1 MAAHAARKMTE
12 TIANERMNFL
22 LPTDSVVFAVIAR
35 AAPQR
40 AVRAIDHDGVDRS
53 GRAVLEYF
61 RVAHA
66 AQLAADPR
74 GRLAVEQDASGLDLM
89 ISERAPH
96 LEAVDIRR
104 LGRFLHRHP
113 ELNDIQKELEQ
124 ILILTVTA
132 LH

>member
-53 GRAVLEYF
+53 GRAVLEHF
-61 RVAHA
+61 RVAHP
-66 AQLAADPR
+66 AQFAADPR
-74 GRLAVEQDASGLDLM
+74 WRLAVQQNAPGLDLM
-89 ISERAPH
+89 VSERAPH
-96 LEAVDIRR
+96 LEAVDVGR
-104 LGRFLHRHP
+104 LGRFLDRHS
-113 ELNDIQKELEQ
+113 ELDD
-124 ILILTVTA
+124 
-132 LH
+132 